1 MNRRHIAFAILLST
15 FALHRLLAYIDVYFT
30 SYPSQ
35 VASGENYYVEAATNG
50 GYSGSDISLSKNG
63 SYLSGN
69 SGWGYLTVGEWNS
82 DSGPQT
88 ITYMADATDWDYYE
102 TAVDYAYVQ
111 VNAVPN
117 QPPVATIE
125 VDGYSSGATIT
136 RPYGGSV
143 TVTVRYKATDGNG
156 NLSGIRPQ
164 VWYPNGSLNNNGGN
178 FVAQSGSSG
187 EVTWSVTLNEDGDWY
202 FWTDAQD
209 PTIAPSYVDS
219 GSWGNGFRLHV
230 VQAPPPNSPP
240 TASVWANVSSLYTG
254 QTALIYVRGQDSDG
268 NARYFNL
275 DQVSPLNC
283 FYGPGDNFVS
293 SQQPN
298 NGWWDLGSNTGDYT
312 RTVNMTFDRPGNY
325 VWRGAVMDSAGS
337 GWQYS
342 PTNHTISVPNRDP
355 SVSITIL
362 DGSQN
367 PIALNGNGRAPV
379 QTNTNFYIRVSGSD
393 PDGRLARLYSRIN
406 NPSGV
411 GYAYEQHDVSG
422 GSATWTFGPYNP
434 GSTTGV
440 WDVWG
445 HAEDQDNGGYQWQGG
460 GWWGTQSPDIEVY
473 QPNTA
478 PTGSWQTLPG
488 TIVPGA
494 TFTARASG
502 HDNDGNLTTVWVD
515 LSTNGGAWSAFAYN
529 GGGNGF
535 DNTSDGNLVT
545 AGAVGTTYQFRYY
558 VADSAGANTG
568 WQYSGVYT
576 VTAPPD
582 TTAPSVPSG
591 LGSSSVTTT
600 SFTLTWSASSDNV
613 SVTAYEVQRDTTSLG
628 TTSAL
633 SLGLSGLSP
642 NTTYAMTVRARD
654 AAGNWSAWSSA
665 LNVTTA
671 SLADTT
677 APSVPT
683 GLASSNVG
691 SAGFTL
697 TWTASTD
704 NVGVTQYEIFKNGV
718 SYTTST
724 ALTSNITG
732 LSPATTYPMT
742 VRARD
747 AAGNWSAQSTAL
759 NVTTSSAPIGMVDT
773 DLDGMS
779 DDWEVY
785 FGLNP
790 NSAADASL
798 DNDGD
803 GRTNLQEYVA
813 HTNPRNAADKVAT
826 ISTGHDLVI
835 STPAGFYGVMKSSG
849 SLTTVTAP

>member
-1 MNRRHIAFAILLST
+1 
-15 FALHRLLAYIDVYFT
+15 
-30 SYPSQ
+30 
-35 VASGENYYVEAATNG
+35 
-50 GYSGSDISLSKNG
+50 
-63 SYLSGN
+63 
-69 SGWGYLTVGEWNS
+69 
-82 DSGPQT
+82 
-88 ITYMADATDWDYYE
+88 
-102 TAVDYAYVQ
+102 
-111 VNAVPN
+111 
-117 QPPVATIE
+117 
-125 VDGYSSGATIT
+125 
-136 RPYGGSV
+136 
-143 TVTVRYKATDGNG
+143 
-156 NLSGIRPQ
+156 
-164 VWYPNGSLNNNGGN
+164 
-178 FVAQSGSSG
+178 
-187 EVTWSVTLNEDGDWY
+187 
-202 FWTDAQD
+202 
-209 PTIAPSYVDS
+209 
-219 GSWGNGFRLHV
+219 
-230 VQAPPPNSPP
+230 
-240 TASVWANVSSLYTG
+240 
-254 QTALIYVRGQDSDG
+254 
-268 NARYFNL
+268 
-275 DQVSPLNC
+275 
-283 FYGPGDNFVS
+283 
-293 SQQPN
+293 
-298 NGWWDLGSNTGDYT
+298 
-312 RTVNMTFDRPGNY
+312 
-325 VWRGAVMDSAGS
+325 
-337 GWQYS
+337 
-342 PTNHTISVPNRDP
+342 
-355 SVSITIL
+355 
-362 DGSQN
+362 
-367 PIALNGNGRAPV
+367 
-379 QTNTNFYIRVSGSD
+379 
-393 PDGRLARLYSRIN
+393 
-406 NPSGV
+406 
-411 GYAYEQHDVSG
+411 
-422 GSATWTFGPYNP
+422 
-434 GSTTGV
+434 
-440 WDVWG
+440 
-445 HAEDQDNGGYQWQGG
+445 
-460 GWWGTQSPDIEVY
+460 
-473 QPNTA
+473 
-478 PTGSWQTLPG
+478 
-488 TIVPGA
+488 
-494 TFTARASG
+494 
-502 HDNDGNLTTVWVD
+502 
-515 LSTNGGAWSAFAYN
+515 
-529 GGGNGF
+529 
-535 DNTSDGNLVT
+535 
-545 AGAVGTTYQFRYY
+545 VGTTYQFRYY